1 MEDVDGNAEELV
13 LEVGYEFATG
23 LKLWEKDGRGYVTE
37 YRYDKLGRQIAQ
49 IFPDEDDDLAW
60 DPRSGSSSARANN
73 PQES

>member
-1 MEDVDGNAEELV
+1 MSLPQGSNCGKKMAEVML
-13 LEVGYEFATG
+13 
-23 LKLWEKDGRGYVTE
+23 TE
-37 YRYDKLGRQIAQ
+37 YRYDKLGRQIAT